1 MELWREKG
9 AEEERE
15 KVKVEREI
23 QDVEQ
28 RKVVA
33 EEEKRR
39 FLSDNPF
46 PSICQ
51 LDLQQST
58 LSQVS

>member
-39 FLSDNPF
+39 FLSDNPGL
-46 PSICQ
+46 PIN
-51 LDLQQST
+51 L
-58 LSQVS
+58 